1 MLFSNLRIKPI
12 FLGMLLGFSTL
23 TWQPL
28 LLAKEAPTIITQP
41 AVDNAKTTGPMQTAV
56 ISGGCFWGVQGV
68 FEHVKGVRKVV
79 SGYSGGAKSTA
90 QYETVSSGTTGH
102 AESVQITFNPA
113 EVSYGELL
121 QIFFSVVHD
130 PTLLNRQGPDT
141 GTQYRSA
148 IFYTNDTQKKIAE
161 SYVQQ
166 LNKSHAFAN
175 NIVTKIDAFKAF
187 YPAED
192 YHQDFLINNPYYPY
206 IVLNDAPKIENF
218 KRVFPQ
224 KYASEPVMVKQK

>member
-1 MLFSNLRIKPI
+1 MLFHKLTTRSIL
-12 FLGMLLGFSTL
+12 LGLMLGFSAL
-23 TWQPL
+23 TWQSM
-28 LLAKEAPTIITQP
+28 LLAKEAPTLIAQP
-41 AVDNAKTTGPMQTAV
+41 ALDNPKVAGPTQTAV
-56 ISGGCFWGVQGV
+56 IAGGCFWGVQGV

-90 QYETVSSGTTGH
+90 QYKTVSTGTTSH
-102 AESVQITFNPA
+102 AESVEITFNPA

-130 PTLLNRQGPDT
+130 PTLLNRQGPDN

-148 IFYTNDTQKKIAE
+148 IFYTDATQKKIAE

-166 LNKSHAFAN
+166 LNKSHAFAS

-206 IVLNDAPKIENF
+206 IVMNDMPKIENL

-224 KYASEPVMVKQK
+224 KYASQPVMVNSK